1 MEPTMPASAQPAD
14 RRVSPQRGVNLSSL
28 GSAFGFTLWRHS
40 TNERLTTVCAPGYFA
55 FAIATGGIAR
65 GDAILVSADDG
76 LMLCQVI
83 VSPEGSL
90 MLRPAANQLAVLP

>member
-1 MEPTMPASAQPAD
+1 MEPTMPASTQPAD
-14 RRVSPQRGVNLSSL
+14 RRVSSQRGYNISVLAY
-28 GSAFGFTLWRHS
+28 GSVTLWIYR
-40 TNERLTTVCAPGYFA
+40 TDDRLQTVCAPGYFTSA
-55 FAIATGGIAR
+55 MAH

>member
-14 RRVSPQRGVNLSSL
+14 RRVSPQRG
-28 GSAFGFTLWRHS
+28 
-40 TNERLTTVCAPGYFA
+40 A